1 MILAAGL
8 GTRLRPLT
16 LDRPKPLLDVHG
28 RPLIEYNLLL
38 LRRYGIVDVIINL
51 HHQGDALRAALG
63 SGDTLGVRIVYS
75 PEDPLLDTGG
85 AIKNAASLLGDDD
98 FLVLNGDT
106 IIDLPLDA
114 LLAAHRARRA
124 AATLVLRHDPEQQR
138 YGLVE
143 IDGEERI
150 RRFLGR
156 PAEVDT
162 ALVPYMFAGVHVLSS
177 RFRSPDSGASSTRR
191 RISRAPTPSSRSD
204 RRCTSCETVRRVA
217 LTHRIKS
224 SLKSSLLTLC
234 VLLGYGAVKFP
245 IRGAESHRFPREHG
259 NVAHGGSGTQL
270 AASRWRE
277 EWLAEREWTIQSA
290 DDVRRPHHGGEG
302 RRTTIPTLGICGAC
316 AVAIRTSPAT
326 SNG

>member
-1 MILAAGL
+1 VKAMILAAGL

-16 LDRPKPLLDVHG
+16 LDRPKPLVDVHG

-51 HHQGDALRAALG
+51 HHQGDALRASLG
-63 SGDTLGVRIVYS
+63 SGDTFGVRIVYS

-156 PAEVDT
+156 PAEVET
-162 ALVPYMFAGVHVLSS
+162 ALEPYMFAGVHVLSS
-177 RFRSPDSGASSTRR
+177 RVLDYMPDAGTTFSITR
-191 RISRAPTPSSRSD
+191 ATYP
-204 RRCTSCETVRRVA
+204 A
-217 LTHRIKS
+217 M
-224 SLKSSLLTLC
+224 
-234 VLLGYGAVKFP
+234 
-245 IRGAESHRFPREHG
+245 
-259 NVAHGGSGTQL
+259 L
-270 AASRWRE
+270 AADEGLYGFPFAGFWRVIDTAADLARANAILE
-277 EWLAEREWTIQSA
+277 E
-290 DDVRRPHHGGEG
+290 RPPLHF
-302 RRTTIPTLGICGAC
+302 L
-316 AVAIRTSPAT
+316 
-326 SNG
+326 

>member
-114 LLAAHRARRA
+114 LLAAHR
-124 AATLVLRHDPEQQR
+124 
-138 YGLVE
+138 VE

-177 RFRSPDSGASSTRR
+177 RVLDYMPDAGTTFSITR
-191 RISRAPTPSSRSD
+191 ATYP
-204 RRCTSCETVRRVA
+204 A
-217 LTHRIKS
+217 M
-224 SLKSSLLTLC
+224 
-234 VLLGYGAVKFP
+234 
-245 IRGAESHRFPREHG
+245 
-259 NVAHGGSGTQL
+259 L
-270 AASRWRE
+270 AADEGLYGFPFAGFWRVIDTAADLARANAILE
-277 EWLAEREWTIQSA
+277 E
-290 DDVRRPHHGGEG
+290 RPPLHF
-302 RRTTIPTLGICGAC
+302 L
-316 AVAIRTSPAT
+316 
-326 SNG
+326 